1 MSIMADET
9 KDIFDVLSHLNVN
22 DHVEQK
28 ATGKTTLTYL
38 SWPWAWGEIRKRY
51 PGITYEIVKNEQGL
65 PYFNDPALG
74 IIVYTRVTVGDETR
88 EMWLPVMDGANNA
101 MKLEAYEIQ
110 TRFGPKPV
118 AAATMFDINKTLMR
132 CLVKNLAMFGLGLYI
147 YAGEDLPE
155 VTDEAR
161 EEAERAE
168 KANADRL
175 RTVIGDIDEEVKK
188 LTKSMD
194 ADAKKAFASNVI
206 VPIIGQI
213 NYKTCK
219 DVNKLG
225 SLLDKVKAM
234 VVAA

>member
-22 DHVEQK
+22 EHVEQK
-28 ATGKTTLTYL
+28 TTNKTTLSYL

-51 PGITYEIVKNEQGL
+51 PDIKYEILKNEQGL
-65 PYFNDPALG
+65 PYFYDPALG
-74 IIVYTRVTVGDETR
+74 IMVYTQVTVGDETR
-88 EMWLPVMDGANNA
+88 VMWLPVMDGANNA
-101 MKLEAYEIQ
+101 MKLEPYEIQ

-168 KANADRL
+168 KEKAEHL

-219 DVNKLG
+219 DVNKLDT
-225 SLLDKVKAM
+225 LLDKVKAM